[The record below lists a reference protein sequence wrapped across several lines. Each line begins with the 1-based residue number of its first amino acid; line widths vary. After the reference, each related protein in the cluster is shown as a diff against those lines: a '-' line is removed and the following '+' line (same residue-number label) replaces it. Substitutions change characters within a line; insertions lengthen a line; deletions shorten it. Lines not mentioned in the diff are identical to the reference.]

1 MDITTT
7 TAADLG
13 IVDTDEYTYIM
24 TYSFP
29 CQDLSVAGKGK
40 GMAKGGGTR
49 SGLLWEVERILNE
62 CDELPQVLLMENVP
76 QVHGKKNLA
85 DFEKWC
91 EFLEGKGYHNY
102 WQDLNAKHYGVAQN
116 RNRTFMVSLLSDVP
130 YVFPEP
136 IPLTK
141 TMKDYLEDVVDEK
154 FYLSRDMKKYLVSET
169 DWSGSKTA
177 VINHTVASTI
187 NTGEGRRRCD
197 SSNYVCDNL
206 PNDCDIKLNQV
217 GQIYG
222 TDKEPNP
229 QAGRVYDAEGLA
241 PTMDSC
247 SGGNRMPKIIDKSI
261 KVGHMG
267 VGGQKGWVYDTDGV
281 ADCLPATQYKD
292 PTKIVVALDE
302 QNDCI
307 RRETFGTLT
316 TDGSS
321 PKHDNRVVEITEP
334 IVVAM
339 RGRNP
344 ENPSDRTKG
353 APTQQR
359 LEPQREGICNT
370 LTSVQ
375 KDNLIMEPK
384 LVGGIGDKKSNG
396 GTQYYQQD
404 GIYSSDGIAMAH
416 PANIPGG
423 SYKYL
428 IENDNDMVLEQQPV
442 TTKGKKIDVA
452 STILS
457 GYHRSNMTGFN
468 ADNAILVKQA
478 TKKGYTECV
487 EGGVADLSY
496 PSSATRR
503 GRVQEGGNVCPTLT
517 AGESDI
523 CRLESQYRIRKLT
536 PKECWRLMG
545 FNDEEFSRAEKV
557 NSNTQLYKQAGNSIV
572 VDVLV
577 AIFRNLMEVLD
588 MKKVEETKTIKYE
601 TDKMIDLAAL
611 MENEPDLFDELCA
624 DYPCEDA
631 VYIYDVK
638 RGDANEQ

>member
-1 MDITTT
+1 MKIRLIELFAGIGAQATALKRLGVPFEHYRAVEFDKFAIKSYNAVHYTDFPTMDITTT

-40 GMAKGGGTR
+40 GMAKGSGTR
-49 SGLLWEVERILNE
+49 SGLLWQVERILNE
-62 CDELPQVLLMENVP
+62 CNELPQVLLMENVP

-136 IPLTK
+136 IPLNK
-141 TMKDYLEDVVDEK
+141 CMKDYLEDVVDEK
-154 FYLSRDMKKYLVSET
+154 FYLIRDMKKYLVSET

-177 VINHTVASTI
+177 VMNHTVASTI

-197 SSNYVCDNL
+197 FSNYVCDNL

-229 QAGRVYDAEGLA
+229 QGGRVYDAEGLA
-241 PTMDSC
+241 PTIDSC

-267 VGGQKGWVYDTDGV
+267 VGGQKVWVYDTDGV

-307 RRETFGTLT
+307 RREAFGTLT

-353 APTQQR
+353 APTEQR
-359 LEPQREGICNT
+359 LEPQSEGICNT

-375 KDNLIMEPK
+375 KDNLIIEPK
-384 LVGGIGDKKSNG
+384 L
-396 GTQYYQQD
+396 
-404 GIYSSDGIAMAH
+404 
-416 PANIPGG
+416 
-423 SYKYL
+423 
-428 IENDNDMVLEQQPV
+428 
-442 TTKGKKIDVA
+442 
-452 STILS
+452 
-457 GYHRSNMTGFN
+457 
-468 ADNAILVKQA
+468 
-478 TKKGYTECV
+478 
-487 EGGVADLSY
+487 
-496 PSSATRR
+496 
-503 GRVQEGGNVCPTLT
+503 
-517 AGESDI
+517 
-523 CRLESQYRIRKLT
+523 SQYRIRKLT

-545 FNDEEFSRAEKV
+545 FNDEEFSRAEKF
-557 NSNTQLYKQAGNSIV
+557 NSNT
-572 VDVLV
+572 
-577 AIFRNLMEVLD
+577 
-588 MKKVEETKTIKYE
+588 
-601 TDKMIDLAAL
+601 
-611 MENEPDLFDELCA
+611 
-624 DYPCEDA
+624 
-631 VYIYDVK
+631 
-638 RGDANEQ
+638 